1 MHINRLKHKIMSNYL
16 STEYKITNPV
26 SSVDLQVVDNTLSTL
41 QGKYN
46 QNSALIDQTFAY
58 YNENLKGI
66 RTEDNQYIA
75 EKLKRVKSTIDEYK
89 KKNVNLAY
97 NYNRDSIMSA
107 VKETL
112 NDPIVK
118 DAIASRQNYVNLQSQ
133 ISKIKEKDSSKYSIQ
148 NEQFA
153 LEQGGFNAYMQGK
166 TKVLGSMQ
174 YTEYIDLPAEH
185 SKRLQEYVKNYDD
198 EQYLGTQAHGRSP
211 YHTVDIYGKRVLKSD
226 LKKFLEASMDGKE
239 RNQLSI
245 DAWYNFKNVD
255 DKSIGAFVKPKYE
268 QDLVELKRQKV
279 EYQANI
285 ASGKEKED
293 KTLTNALDEK
303 ISKLSSKVNSNLFD
317 RNDAYNTYSENYID
331 NMADAFDKNVI
342 TKKDIDDTGFQLMK
356 FQVEDK
362 RWALNYQQK
371 EREIALKNKEVS
383 LIEQQS
389 LGTKVEVPTGSED
402 QGDKTEFEKSLSAR
416 GGLYQEI
423 EAELN
428 QTNPLVGK
436 VPFSELSEKEKTN
449 YINSLDF
456 SDKTRVKGDFSKDL
470 VNKVQDYNQIRKTH
484 LDTYEKTI
492 KSFQNVAI
500 SSFQDMQAEYFKPG
514 NGLKIDNVASYAPT
528 LAGVIKNAKKNGRQ
542 LSWADIPTDSRY
554 AIQAELLNAH
564 TGKNKGNLSADQLLV
579 NKTASYLMTSKIKDK
594 NILASV
600 NQASK
605 TLDDVGYFEN
615 AGNFF
620 SNLWEEV
627 KYKGKMVGT
636 IGTLFKEGVDKA
648 AEEMQ
653 DIRAEKVKNLEKVNY
668 GDLLPI
674 NYVNNRVI
682 RRVTKE
688 EEDLDNIEARDLGG
702 RLNIGTRFKNTQ
714 SKINQTTMSSYDNMS
729 PNLKNS
735 YAYAFSTENKAQKP
749 TADLIRQLVLT
760 NEEVQS
766 GAKDIPNATNNFTIT
781 PSGEGYSVNYIAK
794 GDKENEITS
803 VYFAK
808 LPEALQGMVDKT
820 KDNWNRSVYNPSLEF
835 EDINFKA
842 VDTHEEAENI
852 IKNVKRY
859 GSGIPNDP
867 FIVDKERGIFKPSIE
882 YVRQD
887 VSEDVYQKF
896 KSQIDK
902 FLSQNFSVKTRVDET
917 SNMMISD
924 IYYTNIKDG
933 QKAVKTIPH
942 IGLIEKDDI
951 YMQLNIATEVDILK
965 KQALKSLK

>member
-1 MHINRLKHKIMSNYL
+1 MSNYM
-16 STEYKITNPV
+16 SQEYRITNPV

-41 QGKYN
+41 QKKYDTN
-46 QNSALIDQTFAY
+46 TALIDQTLAY

-118 DAIASRQNYVNLQSQ
+118 DAIVSRQNYMNYQSQ
-133 ISKIKEKDSSKYSIQ
+133 IAKIKEKDSSKYSVQ
-148 NEQFA
+148 NEQFGLA
-153 LEQGGFNAYMQGK
+153 QGGFDAYMQGK

-198 EQYLGTQAHGRSP
+198 EQYLGTQAHGGSP

-226 LKKFLEASMDGKE
+226 LKKFLETSMDGKE

-255 DKSIGAFVKPKYE
+255 DKSIASFVKPKYE
-268 QDLVELKRQKV
+268 QDLAELKRQKV
-279 EYQANI
+279 EYQASV

-416 GGLYQEI
+416 RGLYQEI

-436 VPFSELSEKEKTN
+436 VPFSELSEKEKIN
-449 YINSLDF
+449 YINTLDF

-484 LDTYEKTI
+484 VDTYEKTI

-514 NGLKIDNVASYAPT
+514 NDLKIDNVASYAPT

-542 LSWADIPTDSRY
+542 LSWADIPTDSKY

-564 TGKNKGNLSADQLLV
+564 TGKNKGNLSADQLLI

-594 NILASV
+594 NILNSV

-620 SNLWEEV
+620 NNLWEEV

-636 IGTLFKEGVDKA
+636 LGTLFKEGVDA
-648 AEEMQ
+648 ASEEMQ
-653 DIRAEKVKNLEKVNY
+653 NIRAEKVKNLEKVNY
-668 GDLLPI
+668 LDIVPQA
-674 NYVNNRVI
+674 YAI
-682 RRVTKE
+682 RNTYGRIIQE

-702 RLNIGTRFKNTQ
+702 RLNIGTRFRNAQ
-714 SKINQTTMSSYDNMS
+714 SAINQTTMSNYDNMS
-729 PNLKNS
+729 PNLKSS

-820 KDNWNRSVYNPSLEF
+820 KDNWNRSVYNPSLQF
-835 EDINFKA
+835 EDINFRPIG
-842 VDTHEEAENI
+842 THEEAENI

-867 FIVDKERGIFKPSIE
+867 FIVDIERGIFKPSIE